1 MNTIK
6 VSVILTVYNPGEGI
20 RKCVEI
26 LRNQPLKEIEMIFV
40 DDCGTDGAMDLVKE
54 AARQDDRIRY
64 IVNPENMG
72 TGISRNRAIEIAKG
86 EYLAFVDP
94 DDYISEDFLELLY
107 KKGKETGADIVK
119 GDRIL
124 VGLSGE
130 KIVEAVPDNQNE
142 RIRKGLQQGTN
153 LCLLFTYNHWTAIY
167 RREYVM
173 ACGARYGTTR
183 NSQDTTFQLRVC
195 FGTRKIAFEEGA
207 IYCYVAR
214 ENSRI
219 RDFSQRRLEAEL
231 LAVKEKADFLE
242 GAHADEE
249 TAARY
254 MRGQIPIL
262 LMLEASMALMPGKKE
277 LAEDF
282 LNSLRTF
289 IQGLPYCSRISS
301 CDILRNAFLEYG
313 ANLSVVPYRE
323 QWGETS
329 FDEYLDVIR
338 RQSVFIG
345 EHPELGGKCRENL
358 RKAFRQ
364 AINYNSKEED
374 PEVRRQGRQMILQ
387 EFLQLPDVTL
397 LTKND
402 VMMILDPS
410 GDERGT
416 EQFRDCMDRVDRVV
430 SFISAHPEKGREYR
444 ELLWNSFER
453 AITYRPAGE
462 EKICG
467 RKEARRLLVEQADR
481 LPDRKLLTDDFLAM
495 DLYVNHAVD
504 VFALRTTAFGK
515 GSRALLK
522 KIRRL
527 RSR

>member
-1 MNTIK
+1 MIAIK
-6 VSVILTVYNPGEGI
+6 VSVIIPVYNPGDGI
-20 RKCVEI
+20 RKCIES
-26 LRNQPLKEIEMIFV
+26 LRNQSLKEIEMIFV

-54 AARQDDRIRY
+54 AARRDERIRY
-64 IVNPENMG
+64 TVNPENMG
-72 TGISRNRAIEIAKG
+72 SGISRNRGIEIAKG
-86 EYLAFVDP
+86 EYLAFVDA
-94 DDYISEDFLELLY
+94 DDYLPEDFLERLY
-107 KKGKETGADIVK
+107 AKGRETGADIVK
-119 GDRIL
+119 GDRVL
-124 VGLSGE
+124 VEESGK
-130 KIVEAVPDNQNE
+130 KIVETRPDNLNE
-142 RIRKGLQQGTN
+142 RIRKGLQQGKN
-153 LCLLFTYNHWTAIY
+153 LCLLFTYNYWTAIY
-167 RREYVM
+167 RREHVM
-173 ACGARYGTTR
+173 ACGARFGTTR

-207 IYCYVAR
+207 VYCYVAR

-231 LAVKEKADFLE
+231 LAVKEKADFLKSV
-242 GAHADEE
+242 HADEE

-254 MRGQIPIL
+254 IVEQIPIL
-262 LMLEASMALMPGKKE
+262 LKLEASMALMPGKKE

-282 LNSLRTF
+282 FHSLRAL
-289 IQGLPYCSRISS
+289 IKGLPYCSKISS
-301 CDILRNAFLEYG
+301 FNLILNAFVEYG
-313 ANLSVVPYRE
+313 ANLSTVPYRE

-329 FDEYLDVIR
+329 FDEYLDIIR

-345 EHPELGGKCRENL
+345 EHPELGEKCRDNL

-374 PEVRRQGRQMILQ
+374 PEVRRQGLQMIFQ
-387 EFLQLPDVTL
+387 ELLQLSDVTL

-402 VMMILDPS
+402 VLMILDPS

-444 ELLWNSFER
+444 GILWNSFER
-453 AITYRPAGE
+453 AVTYRPAGE
-462 EKICG
+462 EKNCG
-467 RKEARRLLVEQADR
+467 RKEVRRLLVEQADR
-481 LPDRKLLTDDFLAM
+481 LPDRKLLTDDFLSM
-495 DLYVNHAVD
+495 DLYINQAVD

-515 GSRALLK
+515 ESRNLLK
-522 KIRRL
+522 KIRAL